1 LLRRFRPGGFGSSSF
16 GASLSNAALI
26 GASRGAR
33 QFASYSMLTGTLED
47 SNGTFE
53 LISTPAT
60 KAAMA
65 ITANVLSTSA
75 VNTFNL

>member
-1 LLRRFRPGGFGSSSF
+1 
-16 GASLSNAALI
+16 
-26 GASRGAR
+26 
-33 QFASYSMLTGTLED
+33 MLTGTLED
-47 SNGTFE
+47 FNGTFE